1 MTTVSDAEGETYRQ
15 KGHTF
20 YKLTFPTER
29 QTWVFDFQTNLWH
42 QRGTWISESNYFD
55 EWRPTWHAYAFRKH
69 LWCERGSGKVLEVS
83 PRYYVD
89 VGSRPLRR
97 VRRTPT
103 IRSENRMLTHRRLEV
118 LAEVGIGTVT
128 DPVLTLRFSDDGGKT
143 WQNELAQSLGN
154 LGNYKT
160 RLVWEKLGQSLAR
173 QYEIVCTDA
182 MPVRLIDAYVEV
194 EA

>member
-1 MTTVSDAEGETYRQ
+1 
-15 KGHTF
+15 
-20 YKLTFPTER
+20 
-29 QTWVFDFQTNLWH
+29 
-42 QRGTWISESNYFD
+42 
-55 EWRPTWHAYAFRKH
+55 
-69 LWCERGSGKVLEVS
+69 
-83 PRYYVD
+83 
-89 VGSRPLRR
+89 
-97 VRRTPT
+97 
-103 IRSENRMLTHRRLEV
+103 MLTHRRLEV

-154 LGNYKT
+154 LGNYQT